1 MHGDG
6 LISAP
11 AAQRAEELI
20 RMLTDSGIRAVVPP
34 WGGELAVE
42 LLLHLDMEA
51 IASADPTW
59 FVGYSD
65 ISTLLLPP
73 TAMTGIATLHGQN
86 LMETPYRVPDPL
98 GSWLDVAAQ
107 PAGASVTQRPSEF
120 HRSGG
125 FDSWQDD
132 PTHIEFTLDT
142 PGGWTL
148 LDPGVGDVH
157 MTGRLIGGCIET
169 VSMLAGTRYG
179 DLPTFAMSHAPKG
192 SSSTLRPAVIVQSL
206 A

>member
-11 AAQRAEELI
+11 AAQRAEELT

-34 WGGELAVE
+34 WGRELAVE
-42 LLLHLDMEA
+42 LLPHLDMEA

-59 FVGYSD
+59 VVGYSD

-98 GSWLDVAAQ
+98 
-107 PAGASVTQRPSEF
+107 
-120 HRSGG
+120 
-125 FDSWQDD
+125 
-132 PTHIEFTLDT
+132 
-142 PGGWTL
+142 
-148 LDPGVGDVH
+148 
-157 MTGRLIGGCIET
+157 
-169 VSMLAGTRYG
+169 VS
-179 DLPTFAMSHAPKG
+179 
-192 SSSTLRPAVIVQSL
+192 
-206 A
+206 

>member
-6 LISAP
+6 LISVP

-20 RMLTDSGIRAVVPP
+20 RMLTDPGIRAVVPP

-73 TAMTGIATLHGQN
+73 TAMTRRVVARKRSGYRDGFRAQIAKLPTGRITN
-86 LMETPYRVPDPL
+86 P
-98 GSWLDVAAQ
+98 AAQ
-107 PAGASVTQRPSEF
+107 MRAIHSPVAKL
-120 HRSGG
+120 
-125 FDSWQDD
+125 
-132 PTHIEFTLDT
+132 THSPIAKIA
-142 PGGWTL
+142 
-148 LDPGVGDVH
+148 
-157 MTGRLIGGCIET
+157 RLYT
-169 VSMLAGTRYG
+169 N
-179 DLPTFAMSHAPKG
+179 PKMKIRRCDEL
-192 SSSTLRPAVIVQSL
+192 T
-206 A
+206 